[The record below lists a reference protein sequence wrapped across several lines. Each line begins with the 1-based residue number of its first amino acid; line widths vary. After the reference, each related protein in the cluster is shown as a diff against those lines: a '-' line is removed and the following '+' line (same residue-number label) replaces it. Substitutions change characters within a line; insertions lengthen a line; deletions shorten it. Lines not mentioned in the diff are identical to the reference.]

1 MAKPIVVYYTS
12 TSFMDV
18 ILETIQHIKNDVQLH
33 LFVEISPQNMN
44 STIINVASLEGLQT
58 IEEPERV
65 LGKAQW
71 ALFKDYVA
79 GLAEVK
85 FVVHPKKQSFSLN
98 SLRVSF
104 TLGRYLKKLK
114 ADIIHFDTISPRAI
128 GLYPYLRNRNVLI
141 ALHDPL
147 PHTGEYNWKE
157 DVPMFVFFRLAKGF
171 VFYSAFATTEFRKH
185 HPKYA
190 KVPVHTIHLY
200 PYTFTR
206 HFSQQKPVQPEHVLF
221 FGRLSY
227 YKGID
232 ILINGLT
239 EFFTAYPNEKVVI
252 AGKPAWG
259 YEVDLKPLGPFA
271 SNVTL
276 VTRFLTTEELV
287 NWIERSKFIVCPYRE
302 ATQSGVLMT
311 SFALGKPVVATK
323 VGSFPEYIQ
332 EGKNG
337 LLCEPEPSAVAQAMI
352 QAIDHNRYET
362 LARGVEI
369 EQFSPVIRENRAT
382 LLAAY
387 AQIRQR

>member
-1 MAKPIVVYYTS
+1 MAKPVVVYYTS

-18 ILETIQHIKNDVQLH
+18 ILETIQHIKHDVQLH

-44 STIINVASLEGLQT
+44 STIINVDTLEDLQT

-65 LGKAQW
+65 LGAAQW

-85 FVVHPKKQSFSLN
+85 FVVHPQKQSFSLN

-104 TLGRYLKKLK
+104 KLGRYLRKLK

-128 GLYPYLRNRNVLI
+128 GLYPYLRKRNVLI

-171 VFYSAFATTEFRKH
+171 VFYSQFATTEFRKH
-185 HPKYA
+185 HPKFA
-190 KVPVHTIHLY
+190 SVPVHTIQLY

-206 HFSQQKPVQPEHVLF
+206 HFRKPQPGKPEHILF

-232 ILINGLT
+232 ILINGLS
-239 EFFTAYPNEKVVI
+239 EFFAAYPNEKVVI

-259 YEVDLKPLGPFA
+259 YEVDLSPLGTFA
-271 SNVTL
+271 DNVTL

-287 NWIERSKFIVCPYRE
+287 DWIERSKFIVCPYRE

-311 SFALGKPVVATK
+311 SFALGKPVVATN

-337 LLCEPEPSAVAQAMI
+337 LLVEPEPAAVSKGMIGAMKE
-352 QAIDHNRYET
+352 NRYEI
-362 LARGVEI
+362 LSQGVEMN
-369 EQFSPVIRENRAT
+369 QFAPVIRHNRDV

-387 AQIRQR
+387 EQIRRH